1 MKSLASEQGL
11 KNRKCAPLKS
21 KLTNISLIKLFLIL
35 GADKIRG
42 QSPSFKRDV
51 ASSIHCLGLK
61 VKKLR

>member
-21 KLTNISLIKLFLIL
+21 KLANISLIKLFLIL
-35 GADKIRG
+35 GAEKIRA

-51 ASSIHCLGLK
+51 AASIYCLGL
-61 VKKLR
+61 

>member
-21 KLTNISLIKLFLIL
+21 KLANISLTKLFLIL
-35 GADKIRG
+35 GAEKIRA

-51 ASSIHCLGLK
+51 AASIYI
-61 VKKLR
+61 V